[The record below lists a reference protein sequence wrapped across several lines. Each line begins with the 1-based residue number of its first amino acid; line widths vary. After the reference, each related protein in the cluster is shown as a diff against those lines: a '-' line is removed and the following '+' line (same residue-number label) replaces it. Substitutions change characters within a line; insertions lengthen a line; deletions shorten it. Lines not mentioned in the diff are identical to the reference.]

1 MQDWWSSRHW
11 LRNHAVFAPI
21 GIFLA
26 TLWLTFNGN
35 PIRDTADRD
44 LILAADLVP
53 LVAVGYAGCAA
64 ILDLLARVAWY
75 LIKRIGS
82 GLLRFIVRMVTKM
95 VFWTMEAIGQDLTK
109 WVKEAIALEMAK
121 RASKEEPTQQEVP
134 AYFMELLRDS
144 AKSGE
149 SLEQVIARLER
160 QAEASE

>member
-1 MQDWWSSRHW
+1 M
-11 LRNHAVFAPI
+11 FAPI
-21 GIFLA
+21 GILLA

-64 ILDLLARVAWY
+64 ILDLSARVAWY

-82 GLLRFIVRMVTKM
+82 RLLRFIVRMVIKM

-109 WVKEAIALEMAK
+109 WAKEAIAQEMSK
-121 RASKEEPTQQEVP
+121 RTDTKEQAQMEVP

-160 QAEASE
+160 QGNASE

>member
-1 MQDWWSSRHW
+1 M
-11 LRNHAVFAPI
+11 
-21 GIFLA
+21 
-26 TLWLTFNGN
+26 TFTGN

-64 ILDLLARVAWY
+64 ILDLSARVAWY

-82 GLLRFIVRMVTKM
+82 GLLRFIVRIVIKM

-109 WVKEAIALEMAK
+109 WAKEAIASEMAK
-121 RASKEEPTQQEVP
+121 RTDTKEQAHLEVP
-134 AYFMELLRDS
+134 AYFIELLRDS

-149 SLEQVIARLER
+149 SLEQVISKLER
-160 QAEASE
+160 EADLSE